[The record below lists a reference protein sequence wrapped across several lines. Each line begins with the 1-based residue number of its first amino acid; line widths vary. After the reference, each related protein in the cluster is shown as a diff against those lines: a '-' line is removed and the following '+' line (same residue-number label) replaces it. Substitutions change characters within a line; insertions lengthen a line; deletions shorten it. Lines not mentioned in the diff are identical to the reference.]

1 MKPLIAIFCP
11 PLYFAMQGRFVA
23 AAIHFVVWC
32 IAILT
37 ALLVIGV
44 LIWAVQASVATWDL
58 RKQLQEEQATA
69 IATKMAE
76 VMQNQNQSGGNSQ

>member
-23 AAIHFVVWC
+23 AAILFVVWC

-58 RKQLQEEQATA
+58 RKQLQEDR
-69 IATKMAE
+69 KS
-76 VMQNQNQSGGNSQ
+76 VV

>member
-11 PLYFAMQGRFVA
+11 PLYFLLQGRPIA
-23 AAIHFVVWC
+23 AAIHFVIWC

-37 ALLVIGV
+37 ALLVVGI
-44 LIWAVQASVATWDL
+44 LIWAVQATVASWDL

-76 VMQNQNQSGGNSQ
+76 VMQNQYKAGGDA